1 MAILNACIY
10 KIKITINPSSGNEKD
25 IQTNFLS
32 TYLLATLLLPI
43 LQAKKPSPTEPGRL
57 TIVSFNTAGITSFVE
72 CNANPLLAALKDISS
87 KWK

>member
-1 MAILNACIY
+1 MLEGA
-10 KIKITINPSSGNEKD
+10 GNENPPCWLRQRHGKD